1 MFTYP
6 QMKEIEINRNLAE
19 QTLREHRGDI
29 VEALITLT
37 N

>member
-1 MFTYP
+1 
-6 QMKEIEINRNLAE
+6 MKEMEISRILAE